1 MNLLFEQLFLRANTT
16 LSATVIL
23 FLFSFSISSDPPPF
37 GRSFTLYSFF
47 LNYHDR
53 TLVHHR
59 SLHSNICPIRHLP
72 WLPVDGG
79 GWDCTVQ
86 RSSPH
91 KCGQKSCCSAFNMV
105 VVAFAFRYFY
115 VLIIFACAW
124 SSSLSLDLPGGS
136 PKLPKHLLDWYSS
149 YSRRTNSSNYILPSF
164 PYVILHSGPPLI
176 IYSSSDVSISS
187 NRAQGPISQFGL
199 SPPQL
204 LLQFYYDSIS
214 PSPIILLNY
223 KNMYILKK

>member
-1 MNLLFEQLFLRANTT
+1 MFLRTNTT
-16 LSATVIL
+16 LSTIVIL
-23 FLFSFSISSDPPPF
+23 FLFSFSISSNPPPSVRF
-37 GRSFTLYSFF
+37 FTLYSFF

-105 VVAFAFRYFY
+105 VIAFAFRYFY

-124 SSSLSLDLPGGS
+124 SSSLSLDLLGES
-136 PKLPKHLLDWYSS
+136 PKLPKHLFDWYSS
-149 YSRRTNSSNYILPSF
+149 YSRRTNSSDYILPSF